1 MANGLRMP
9 DGRNVMTINRTEMD
23 ILELRAYCLSLP
35 LADEATPFD
44 ETTLVYRVAGKM
56 FMLADIDDPEWINLK
71 CDPDR
76 AIELRDRYAEVLP
89 GYHMNKRHWNTVRL
103 DGDLP
108 ERFVREWIADS
119 YRLVVRGLPKAR
131 QAEIAELV
139 RLSGQPLL

>member
-35 LADEATPFD
+35 LADEAIPFD

-108 ERFVREWIADS
+108 ERLVREWIADS